1 MERIQKNDNND
12 KKEKI
17 EIVRE
22 KASNNDDE
30 LFAPK
35 IVEEDTK
42 FDQKDGKN
50 NLLTSFGK
58 REKNYKSW
66 VGFTYILIF
75 NLN

>member
-1 MERIQKNDNND
+1 MERIPKNDNCD

-22 KASNNDDE
+22 KPSNNDDE

-35 IVEEDTK
+35 MVEEDTK

-50 NLLTSFGK
+50 NLFASFGN
-58 REKNYKSW
+58 RGKNYKSW

-75 NLN
+75 NFN